1 MLLIV
6 LITTAARPRR
16 LWLFVSFFFHLHP
29 FVMRLTYSRNHPGRS
44 CTSSAAVG
52 CQSCREGQARR
63 AQGSQGQWHR
73 SASWRWWWKLW
84 YQTVLSSFFSCLH
97 LGLFFFLVFFAVS
110 PDQTSGEESCL
121 GPEREQGPPKNS
133 GPPFSTTFPRTT
145 SSQVKIT
152 LHSVVLTK
160 EWEVETGPFH
170 ALVLLEDPEVEPSI
184 LITPALHEEE
194 GCRTLVPVLNEGDV
208 GLYIALLLHGM
219 IPWST
224 LLPNKANL
232 GLNLTP
238 LLPDKTPVHLAPPNL
253 S

>member
-6 LITTAARPRR
+6 LIATATRPRR

-73 SASWRWWWKLW
+73 SASWRWWWILW
-84 YQTVLSSFFSCLH
+84 YRTVLSSFFSCLH

-145 SSQVKIT
+145 LSQVKIT
-152 LHSVVLTK
+152 LSTASFSLRNGRSKQVLFTLS
-160 EWEVETGPFH
+160 F
-170 ALVLLEDPEVEPSI
+170 SSR
-184 LITPALHEEE
+184 TPRSNHPYSSLPLST
-194 GCRTLVPVLNEGDV
+194 RKRDV
-208 GLYIALLLHGM
+208 GLSF
-219 IPWST
+219 PFST
-224 LLPNKANL
+224 RA
-232 GLNLTP
+232 T
-238 LLPDKTPVHLAPPNL
+238 
-253 S
+253 